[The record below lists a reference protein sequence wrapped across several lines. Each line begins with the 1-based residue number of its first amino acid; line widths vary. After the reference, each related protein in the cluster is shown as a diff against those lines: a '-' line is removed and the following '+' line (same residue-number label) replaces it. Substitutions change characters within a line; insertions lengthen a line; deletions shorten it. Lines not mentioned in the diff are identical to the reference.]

1 MDNNS
6 YLVPANAKKGTLI
19 LNVFRP
25 FDAAL
30 FGGGLLFSLLALA
43 VVPSSNVIIVII
55 CCLPVAITGF
65 LVLPIPHYHNV
76 LTALQSIINFYTNRR
91 MYVWKGWCFYERFV
105 NEQSNSKQ

>member
-19 LNVFRP
+19 LNIFRP
-25 FDAAL
+25 FDAIL
-30 FGGGLLFSLLALA
+30 FGSGLLISLILLAI
-43 VVPSSNVIIVII
+43 VPSTNTLIVIV

-76 LTALQSIINFYTNRR
+76 LTAIQSVIAFYSNRR
-91 MYVWKGWCFYERFV
+91 MYVWKGWCFYERFI
-105 NEQSNSKQ
+105 NEQSKSK